1 MQRTVNT
8 YFLKK
13 AIGPAIELEKS
24 LDSWFN
30 WEKVFQTL
38 RGTDES
44 NKHTG
49 EKQQEFAGDTW
60 DFFQKISEQLHKTDE
75 TGLLYCCLSKSKS
88 AGNGE
93 LSVQ

>member
-1 MQRTVNT
+1 M
-8 YFLKK
+8 KC
-13 AIGPAIELEKS
+13 
-24 LDSWFN
+24 
-30 WEKVFQTL
+30 
-38 RGTDES
+38 